1 MLFGTLGVTPVVDDK
16 CGTILSVGSFPG
28 TTNYVKGEDYEL
40 DVVNSSIRWL
50 PAVEAE
56 ITGNKVEPFN
66 LLADKTLKI
75 TFNGGAETTI
85 VITGLGATATAADVA
100 TFLTTPLAGLATV
113 TDSSGQVKIK
123 TVATGVDASITIGKG
138 TADAVLGFASGALAV
153 GSGKNPAQGKE
164 YFVTYKGVR
173 PDAEF
178 NRPILSTSFDQFIAQ
193 VGRVSM
199 KNSLALA
206 GQIVFEQKPPFV
218 YSIQVKKSDPT
229 TAAAKD
235 IDYTDAIKGAEL
247 NPDLTDIVIL
257 GHPTVFAGGVKPL
270 VRAALRDHVIDQS
283 SLQNKA
289 EREGW
294 FGMRVG
300 TGVGDGETPGTFVY
314 VATQELQVA
323 ADSPGRGRFVLCAPS
338 FCKKTYRFPD
348 GSVKQVTLDSTYLA
362 AGCAGLMASF
372 LSPSEGMLRKE
383 VVGFDEV
390 EELAIPDRNFLASQ
404 GVNVI
409 NSRAG
414 LNVVFDPTSTDQSSA
429 EFKELNVMA
438 QKDNIVKQVRFA
450 TDQAL
455 IGVVPDDLAQFVF
468 ELKTVV
474 AGQLNSAIAD
484 GTIAAFQNDNGTRR
498 DIDLANDIIV
508 RRRQSDPT
516 AYDFRFSFFVKFIVK
531 RLFGTFSVV
540 IPSGV

>member
-1 MLFGTLGVTPVVDDK
+1 
-16 CGTILSVGSFPG
+16 
-28 TTNYVKGEDYEL
+28 
-40 DVVNSSIRWL
+40 
-50 PAVEAE
+50 
-56 ITGNKVEPFN
+56 
-66 LLADKTLKI
+66 
-75 TFNGGAETTI
+75 
-85 VITGLGATATAADVA
+85 
-100 TFLTTPLAGLATV
+100 
-113 TDSSGQVKIK
+113 
-123 TVATGVDASITIGKG
+123 
-138 TADAVLGFASGALAV
+138 
-153 GSGKNPAQGKE
+153 
-164 YFVTYKGVR
+164 
-173 PDAEF
+173 
-178 NRPILSTSFDQFIAQ
+178 
-193 VGRVSM
+193 
-199 KNSLALA
+199 
-206 GQIVFEQKPPFV
+206 
-218 YSIQVKKSDPT
+218 
-229 TAAAKD
+229 
-235 IDYTDAIKGAEL
+235 
-247 NPDLTDIVIL
+247 
-257 GHPTVFAGGVKPL
+257 
-270 VRAALRDHVIDQS
+270 
-283 SLQNKA
+283 
-289 EREGW
+289 
-294 FGMRVG
+294 
-300 TGVGDGETPGTFVY
+300 
-314 VATQELQVA
+314 
-323 ADSPGRGRFVLCAPS
+323 
-338 FCKKTYRFPD
+338 
-348 GSVKQVTLDSTYLA
+348 
-362 AGCAGLMASF
+362 MASF